1 LNKDKLIETFEDT
14 SRKFEKKHGRISE
27 KKLLKS
33 KKIQESGIYN
43 T

>member
-27 KKLLKS
+27 KKTS
-33 KKIQESGIYN
+33 KKQENSGKHV
-43 T
+43 